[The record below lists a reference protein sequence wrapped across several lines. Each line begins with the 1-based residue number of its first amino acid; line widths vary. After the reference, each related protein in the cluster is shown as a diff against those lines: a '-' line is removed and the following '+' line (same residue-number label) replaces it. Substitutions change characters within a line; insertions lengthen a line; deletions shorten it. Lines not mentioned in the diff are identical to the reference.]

1 MQASFLALA
10 ISIPSVQFMVSR
22 DNNDVML
29 AIPASTGRRSSSRA
43 SSREDEAD
51 PERAGAG
58 AVLRVDD
65 ELRGREQGGRR
76 GGPWLHCT

>member
-1 MQASFLALA
+1 
-10 ISIPSVQFMVSR
+10 MVSR

>member
-1 MQASFLALA
+1 MDELTGASWFSNLDLRAGFHQILLK
-10 ISIPSVQFMVSR
+10 PVS
-22 DNNDVML
+22 
-29 AIPASTGRRSSSRA
+29 
-43 SSREDEAD
+43 
-51 PERAGAG
+51 AGAG